1 MNYLMRKI
9 VSKYKEDKKR
19 KRNQL
24 IVGFVLIFIMF
35 FSVLGYSLGGRDA
48 TEDSNKINYNG
59 FEFENQN
66 GFWVLNMGNF
76 DFIFRYNPEQVEK
89 SYSLVNPLNNY
100 YQKPLYVSSESIE
113 AESEIY
119 INLNQIVL
127 RMQPACLEGEECEDE
142 NMAVKTCADNF
153 IIIRESNFS
162 NIIQEENC
170 VFIKA
175 PQENL
180 TRITDEFLFKIL
192 GVE

>member
-1 MNYLMRKI
+1 MRKI
-9 VSKYKEDKKR
+9 ISKHKEDKKR

-24 IVGFVLIFIMF
+24 IVGFILIFIMF

-66 GFWVLNMGNF
+66 GFWVLNMENF
-76 DFIFRYNPEQVEK
+76 NFIFRYNPEQVEK
-89 SYSLVNPLNNY
+89 SYALVNPLNNY
-100 YQKPLYVSSESIE
+100 YQKPLYVSSENLE
-113 AESEIY
+113 AEREIY
-119 INLNQIVL
+119 INLQQIAL
-127 RMQPACLEGEECEDE
+127 RMQSACLEGEECRDE

-153 IIIRESNFS
+153 IIIREDNSSYITQN
-162 NIIQEENC
+162 ENC
-170 VFIKA
+170 VFING

-180 TRITDEFLFKIL
+180 TRMTDEFLFKIL

>member
-1 MNYLMRKI
+1 MRKI

-24 IVGFVLIFIMF
+24 IVGFILIFIMF

-59 FEFENQN
+59 YEFAEQN
-66 GFWVLNMGNF
+66 GFWVLNIGNF

-89 SYSLVNPLNNY
+89 SYALVNPLNNY
-100 YQKPLYVSSESIE
+100 YQKPLYVSSENLE

-119 INLNQIVL
+119 INLRQVVL
-127 RMQPACLEGEECEDE
+127 RMQSACLEGEECMDE
-142 NMAVKTCADNF
+142 NRAVKTCGDNF
-153 IIIRESNFS
+153 IIIREDNSSYIN
-162 NIIQEENC
+162 QDENC
-170 VFIKA
+170 VFIQG

-192 GVE
+192 GIEQ